1 LKGWRIDANSLNIP
15 EDNMTLRAV
24 FKEREV
30 VPFDDPTMDDL
41 IEWGNGIADTD
52 FTTDK
57 TAEVFDYL

>member
-1 LKGWRIDANSLNIP
+1 
-15 EDNMTLRAV
+15 MTLRAV

-30 VPFDDPTMDDL
+30 IPFDDPTMDDL